1 MEKSF
6 LEIQKEGMEVL
17 GFWTESYKEVLLN
30 QMESMYK
37 SEVLKEWA
45 ICDIVIH
52 DEKVLLKWNKRFR
65 PLTDEEIKLKY
76 DR

>member
-30 QMESMYK
+30 QMESMYNN
-37 SEVLKEWA
+37 EVLREWA
-45 ICDIVIH
+45 IGDIVIH
-52 DEKVLLKWNKRFR
+52 DKKVLLKWHKRYR